1 MKLGMRGPVGLF
13 QVVVN
18 IFGYLLK
25 YGSVEAEEEDTL
37 RKRKIGCSDFRY
49 TPRD

>member
-13 QVVVN
+13 WVVVN
-18 IFGYLLK
+18 TFGYLLK
-25 YGSVEAEEEDTL
+25 YGYVEAEEEDTL

-49 TPRD
+49 NPRD